1 LLCKV
6 DEKTTATSF
15 TVGDV
20 EAALAASESV
30 VEGSIETTRQE
41 HMYEETN
48 TVLVVPVAEDDV
60 YKLYACAPFI
70 LFTQHIVAAV
80 LGVPFNRVHITTKR
94 VGRAACTF
102 TPISRWVAAMAG
114 RAPGSSL

>member
-1 LLCKV
+1 MFCKV
-6 DEKTTATSF
+6 DEATTPKFF

-41 HMYEETN
+41 HMYEETSS
-48 TVLVVPVAEDDV
+48 VLVVPVAEGGE
-60 YKLYACAPFI
+60 YQMYAGTPNI

-80 LGVPFNRVHITTKR
+80 LGVPFNRVQITAKR
-94 VGRAACTF
+94 V
-102 TPISRWVAAMAG
+102 
-114 RAPGSSL
+114 